1 MMFMAAVFNGAI
13 PVCVAELTVSRFA
26 SAQYKPNDHSPLNQ
40 GKEAI
45 MWGLSHV
52 PARVRMLAGVAVAV
66 YFVALL
72 ISL

>member
-1 MMFMAAVFNGAI
+1 MMSTGAVSNGALAG
-13 PVCVAELTVSRFA
+13 CVTELTVSRFA
-26 SAQYKPNDHSPLNQ
+26 SAQYKPNGHSPLNQ

>member
-1 MMFMAAVFNGAI
+1 
-13 PVCVAELTVSRFA
+13 
-26 SAQYKPNDHSPLNQ
+26 
-40 GKEAI
+40 

-52 PARVRMLAGVAVAV
+52 PARVRMLAVVAVAV